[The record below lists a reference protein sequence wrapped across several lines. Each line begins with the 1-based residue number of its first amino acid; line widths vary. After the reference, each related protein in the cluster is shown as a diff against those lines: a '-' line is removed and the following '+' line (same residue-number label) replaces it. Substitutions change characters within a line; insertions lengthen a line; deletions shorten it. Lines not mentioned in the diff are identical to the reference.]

1 MNDLIIDSQILERLF
16 QTIKGRY
23 GENPDKS
30 YTAKLFSE
38 GRGEIA
44 RKVGEEATETIVA
57 ALVEGNE
64 KVVMESADLLYHLL
78 VLWADVGIEPSKV
91 WTELASR
98 EAASGIDE
106 KNSREN

>member
-1 MNDLIIDSQILERLF
+1 MSDHIIDSQILERLF
-16 QTIKGRY
+16 QIIKGRY

-57 ALVEGNE
+57 SLGEGGE

-78 VLWADVGIEPSKV
+78 VLWADVGIDPSQV
-91 WTELASR
+91 WEELARR
-98 EAASGIDE
+98 EGTSGVD
-106 KNSREN
+106 